1 MNLILI
7 IIPIVILIIGI
18 GGYFIIFPDENIE
31 ISENEQT
38 LQSENLET

>member
-18 GGYFIIFPDENIE
+18 GGYFIYSLMKIFE
-31 ISENEQT
+31 IMNKFTKSEN
-38 LQSENLET
+38 S